1 MIFMV
6 IDMSLIFAIAM
17 FLEIFFQK
25 FWIRRMHRLNIEQ
38 VTKMYGPAWHDKA
51 KMGTPSMGGGT
62 ASRCSWCTGSGRTPV
77 GGRCRSAP
85 SGAGSGS

>member
-25 FWIRRMHRLNIEQ
+25 FWIS
-38 VTKMYGPAWHDKA
+38 YF
-51 KMGTPSMGGGT
+51 
-62 ASRCSWCTGSGRTPV
+62 
-77 GGRCRSAP
+77 
-85 SGAGSGS
+85 